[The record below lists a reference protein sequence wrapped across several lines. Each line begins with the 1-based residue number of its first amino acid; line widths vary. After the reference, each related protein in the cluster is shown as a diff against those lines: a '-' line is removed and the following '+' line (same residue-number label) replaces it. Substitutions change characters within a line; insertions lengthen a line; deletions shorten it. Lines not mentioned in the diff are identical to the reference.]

1 MKATLIIKDETNV
14 KITGVDISLRKKL
27 VNKFKFVLPYARHMP
42 AFKAG
47 RWDGTIAFFQ
57 MGGSTFINLL
67 PEIIPILID
76 AGYEIELDDH
86 RTYRTDYTFE
96 HIDKDSYSHIK
107 WPKDH
112 RLEGESIVL
121 QDHQVDTV
129 NNFFD
134 NTQSLQEVA
143 TGAGKTVVTAILSHR
158 CEQYG
163 RTIIVVPNRSLVL
176 QTEEDYKLLGLDVG
190 VIFGGRH
197 EYDKQHTI
205 CTWQSLDSMIK
216 KHKKDPTS
224 KSLESFIHGDDL
236 NFERFMD
243 GEDDPRR
250 IVAVIVDECHGMKA
264 DVLKAMMQGP
274 LSSIPL
280 RWGLTG
286 TIPKEDFNFF
296 ALKTSIGDVVGE
308 VSAKELQEKGL
319 LANCNVNILQLKDWG
334 DYGSYQSE
342 MKYLSGDIA
351 RLEQVGRIFEHISED
366 GNVLLLVNYV
376 KTGKLLEEMIPGSV
390 FLSGKDKDEKRKEEY
405 AKAHHEDNIVIIAT
419 YGIAAVGLNIP
430 RIFNLGLFE
439 PGKSFVRV
447 IQSIGRGLRL
457 ATDKDHVE
465 IWDITSTCKYAKRHL
480 TQRKKFYKDVQYPF
494 TITKLERD

>member
-14 KITGVDISLRKKL
+14 KIKGLDVSLRKKL
-27 VNKFKFVLPYARHMP
+27 VNKYKFVLPYARHMP
-42 AFKAG
+42 AFKLG

-57 MGGSTFINLL
+57 LGGSTFINLL
-67 PEIIPILID
+67 PEIIDIIID
-76 AGYEIELDDH
+76 EGYEIELDDQ
-86 RTYRTDYTFE
+86 REYRTDYTFE
-96 HIDKDSYSHIK
+96 PIQADTYSHVV

-112 RLEGESIVL
+112 RLEGQGIVL

-129 NNFFD
+129 NNFLK
-134 NTQSLQEVA
+134 NTQSIQEVA
-143 TGAGKTVVTAILSHR
+143 TGAGKTIVTAALSQR

-163 RTIIVVPNRSLVL
+163 RTIVVVPNRSLVL
-176 QTEEDYKLLGLDVG
+176 QTEEEYKLMGLDVG

-197 EYDKQHTI
+197 EYDRRHTI

-216 KHKKDPTS
+216 KQKKGE
-224 KSLESFIHGDDL
+224 LEFTFDDFL
-236 NFERFMD
+236 TGNKLRAFVEGFDRD
-243 GEDDPRR
+243 AV
-250 IVAVIVDECHGMKA
+250 VAVIVDECHGMKA

-274 LSSIPL
+274 LATIPL

-334 DYGSYQSE
+334 DYGNYQSE
-342 MKYLSGDIA
+342 MKYLTGDIA
-351 RLEQVGRIFEHISED
+351 RLEQVGRMFEQISQD

-376 KTGKLLEEMIPGSV
+376 KTGKLLEEMIPNSV
-390 FLSGKDKDEKRKEEY
+390 FLSGKDKDDRRKEEY
-405 AKAHHEDNIVIIAT
+405 ARAHSENNIVIIAT

-494 TITKLERD
+494 TITKIDRD

>member
-14 KITGVDISLRKKL
+14 KINGLDVSLRKKL
-27 VNKFKFVLPYARHMP
+27 VNKYKFVLPYARHMP
-42 AFKAG
+42 AFKLG

-57 MGGSTFINLL
+57 LGGSTFINLL
-67 PEIIPILID
+67 PEIIDIIID
-76 AGYEIELDDH
+76 AGYELELDDQ
-86 RTYRTDYTFE
+86 RTYRTDYTFDPITAE
-96 HIDKDSYSHIK
+96 SLSHIK
-107 WPKDH
+107 WGKDH

-121 QDHQVDTV
+121 ADHQVETI
-129 NNFFD
+129 NNFLG
-134 NTQSLQEVA
+134 NTQAIQEVA
-143 TGAGKTVVTAILSHR
+143 TGAGKTVVTGVLSER

-163 RTIIVVPNRSLVL
+163 RTIVVVPNRSLVS

-190 VIFGGRH
+190 VLFGGRH
-197 EYDKQHTI
+197 EYHHKHTI
-205 CTWQSLDSMIK
+205 CTWQSLDGLIK
-216 KHKKDPTS
+216 KTKKGEAEVTFD
-224 KSLESFIHGDDL
+224 EFIDDT
-236 NFERFMD
+236 
-243 GEDDPRR
+243 
-250 IVAVIVDECHGMKA
+250 VAVIVDECHGMKA

-274 LSSIPL
+274 LSHIPI

-286 TIPKEDFNFF
+286 TVPKEDFNFF
-296 ALKTSIGDVVGE
+296 ALKTSIGEVIGQ
-308 VSAKELQEKGL
+308 VSAKELQDKGI

-342 MKYLSGDIA
+342 MKYLTGDIA
-351 RLEQVGRIFEHISED
+351 RLEQVGRIFEQISKD

-376 KTGKLLEEMIPGSV
+376 KTGKLLEEMIPNSV
-390 FLSGKDKDEKRKEEY
+390 FLSGKDKDDKRKEEY
-405 AKAHHEDNIVIIAT
+405 ARAHSEDNIVIIAT

-494 TITKLERD
+494 TITKLDRD

>member
-14 KITGVDISLRKKL
+14 KITGLDISLRKKL

-42 AFKAG
+42 AWKLG

-67 PEIIPILID
+67 PEILPVIMD
-76 AGYEIELDDH
+76 AGYEIELDDK

-96 HIDKDSYSHIK
+96 HINKDSFSHVL

-112 RLEGESIVL
+112 RLEGQPIVF
-121 QDHQVDTV
+121 QEHQVDAV

-134 NTQSLQEVA
+134 NTQSLQEIA
-143 TGAGKTVVTAILSHR
+143 TGAGKTVITAALSQA
-158 CEQYG
+158 CEIYG
-163 RTIIVVPNRSLVL
+163 RTIVVVPNRSLVT
-176 QTEEDYKLLGLDVG
+176 QTEKDYKLMGLDVG

-197 EYDKQHTI
+197 EYDHTHTI
-205 CTWQSLDSMIK
+205 CTWQSLDKMTK
-216 KHKKDPTS
+216 ADAKL
-224 KSLESFIHGDDL
+224 SLDD
-236 NFERFMD
+236 F
-243 GEDDPRR
+243 
-250 IVAVIVDECHGMKA
+250 VADTVAIIVDECHGMKA

-274 LSSIPL
+274 MAQIPI

-296 ALKTSIGDVVGE
+296 ALRTSIGGVVGE

-334 DYGSYQSE
+334 DYGNYQSE
-342 MKYLSGDIA
+342 MKYLTGDIA
-351 RLEQVGRIFEHISED
+351 RLEQIARIFEGISED

-376 KTGKLLEEMIPGSV
+376 KTGQLLEEMIPNSV
-390 FLSGKDKDEKRKEEY
+390 FLSGKDKDIKRQEEFQR
-405 AKAHHEDNIVIIAT
+405 AHDEDNIVIIAT

-430 RIFNLGLFE
+430 RIFNLGLLE

-494 TITKLERD
+494 KITKVDRD

>member
-1 MKATLIIKDETNV
+1 MKATLTIKDETNV

-42 AFKAG
+42 AFKLG

-67 PEIIPILID
+67 PDIIPILID
-76 AGYEIELDDH
+76 AGYEVELDDK
-86 RTYRTDYTFE
+86 RTYRTDYTFKP
-96 HIDKDSYSHIK
+96 INKDSYSHVL

-112 RLEGESIVL
+112 RLEGQPVEFQEHQVESI
-121 QDHQVDTV
+121 
-129 NNFFD
+129 NNSLK
-134 NTQSLQEVA
+134 NTQSLQEIA
-143 TGAGKTVVTAILSHR
+143 TGAGKTVITAALSHK
-158 CEQYG
+158 CEEFG
-163 RTIIVVPNRSLVL
+163 RTIVVVPNRALVT
-176 QTEEDYKLLGLDVG
+176 QTEKDYNLMGLDVG
-190 VIFGGRH
+190 VIFGGKH
-197 EYDKQHTI
+197 EYDKKHTI
-205 CTWQSLDSMIK
+205 CTWQSL
-216 KHKKDPTS
+216 S
-224 KSLESFIHGDDL
+224 KMMNAGADLKLEDFVAGTHL
-236 NFERFMD
+236 NWERFNA
-243 GEDDPRR
+243 GEDDPSRV
-250 IVAVIVDECHGMKA
+250 VAIIVDECHGMKA

-274 LSSIPL
+274 MAQIPI

-296 ALKTSIGDVVGE
+296 ALKTSIGDVVGK
-308 VSAKELQEKGL
+308 VSAKELQDKGL
-319 LANCNVNILQLKDWG
+319 LAKCNVNILQLKDWG
-334 DYGSYQSE
+334 DYGNYQSE
-342 MKYLSGDIA
+342 MKYLTGDIA
-351 RLEQVGRIFEHISED
+351 RLEQVGRIFTQISAD

-376 KTGKLLEEMIPGSV
+376 KTGQLLEEMIPNSV
-390 FLSGKDKDEKRKEEY
+390 FLSGKDKDAKRQEEFSR
-405 AKAHHEDNIVIIAT
+405 AHSEDNIVIIAT

-494 TITKLERD
+494 KITKIDRD

>member
-1 MKATLIIKDETNV
+1 MKATLNIKDETNV

-27 VNKFKFVLPYARHMP
+27 ANKFKFVLPYARHMP
-42 AFKAG
+42 AFKLG

-57 MGGSTFINLL
+57 MGGSTYINLL
-67 PEIIPILID
+67 PDIIPILMD
-76 AGYEIELDDH
+76 AGYEIELNDQ

-96 HIDKDSYSHIK
+96 PVKADTYSNIL

-112 RLEGESIVL
+112 RLEGEPIVFGE
-121 QDHQVDTV
+121 HQVITV

-134 NTQSLQEVA
+134 NTQCMQEVA
-143 TGAGKTVVTAILSHR
+143 TGAGKTVVTAALSER

-163 RTIIVVPNRSLVL
+163 RTLVIVPNRSLVL
-176 QTEEDYKLLGLDVG
+176 QTEEDYINMGLDVG
-190 VIFGGRH
+190 VIFGGRR
-197 EYDKQHTI
+197 EYTHKHTI
-205 CTWQSLDSMIK
+205 ATWQSIDSMM
-216 KHKKDPTS
+216 KKDKKGTS
-224 KSLESFIHGDDL
+224 DFTFIEFLEGV
-236 NFERFMD
+236 
-243 GEDDPRR
+243 
-250 IVAVIVDECHGMKA
+250 VAVIVDECHGMKA
-264 DVLKAMMQGP
+264 EVLKSMMQGP
-274 LSSIPL
+274 LSHIPI

-286 TIPKEDFNFF
+286 TIPKEDFNFY
-296 ALKTSIGDVVGE
+296 ALKTSIGDVIGK
-308 VSAKELQEKGL
+308 VSAKELQDKGI
-319 LANCNVNILQLKDWG
+319 LANCNVNILQFKDWG

-342 MKYLSGDIA
+342 MKYLTGDIA
-351 RLEQVGRIFEHISED
+351 RLEQIARLFTTISED

-376 KTGKLLEEMIPGSV
+376 KTGQLLEEMIPNSV
-390 FLSGKDKDEKRKEEY
+390 FLSGKDKDDKRKEEY
-405 AKAHHEDNIVIIAT
+405 SKAHSENNIVIIAT

-480 TQRKKFYKDVQYPF
+480 TQRKKHYKDVEYPF
-494 TITKLERD
+494 TITKIDRD

>member
-1 MKATLIIKDETNV
+1 MKATLVIKDETNV
-14 KITGVDISLRKKL
+14 KITGLDISLRKKL

-42 AFKAG
+42 AFKLG
-47 RWDGTIAFFQ
+47 RWDGTVAFFQ

-67 PEIIPILID
+67 PEILPVIMD
-76 AGYEIELDDH
+76 AGYEIELDDT
-86 RTYRTDYTFE
+86 RTYRTDYTFK
-96 HIDKDSYSHIK
+96 HITKDSYNHVL

-112 RLEGESIVL
+112 RLEGQPIVF
-121 QDHQVDTV
+121 QDHQVDAV

-134 NTQSLQEVA
+134 NTQSLQEIA
-143 TGAGKTVVTAILSHR
+143 TGAGKTVITAALSQA
-158 CEQYG
+158 CEIYG
-163 RTIIVVPNRSLVL
+163 RTIVVVPNRSLVT
-176 QTEEDYKLLGLDVG
+176 QTEKDYKLMGLDVG

-197 EYDKQHTI
+197 EYDKKHTI
-205 CTWQSLDSMIK
+205 CTWQSLDKMTK
-216 KHKKDPTS
+216 ADAKL
-224 KSLESFIHGDDL
+224 SLDD
-236 NFERFMD
+236 FVA
-243 GEDDPRR
+243 GT
-250 IVAVIVDECHGMKA
+250 VAVIVDECHGMKA

-274 LSSIPL
+274 LAQVPI

-296 ALKTSIGDVVGE
+296 ALRTSIGGVVGE

-334 DYGSYQSE
+334 DYGNYQSE
-342 MKYLSGDIA
+342 MKYLTGDIA
-351 RLEQVGRIFEHISED
+351 RLEQIGRIFTSISAD

-376 KTGKLLEEMIPGSV
+376 KTGQLLEEMIPNSV
-390 FLSGKDKDEKRKEEY
+390 FLSGKDKDIKRQEEFQR
-405 AKAHHEDNIVIIAT
+405 AHDEDNIVIIAT

-430 RIFNLGLFE
+430 RIFNLGLLE

-480 TQRKKFYKDVQYPF
+480 TQRKKFYSQVQYPF
-494 TITKLERD
+494 KITKIDRD

>member
-1 MKATLIIKDETNV
+1 MKATLVIKDETNV
-14 KITGVDISLRKKL
+14 KIEGLDISLRKKL

-42 AFKAG
+42 AFKLG

-57 MGGSTFINLL
+57 LGGSTFINLL
-67 PEIIPILID
+67 PDILPILID
-76 AGYEIELDDH
+76 EGYEIEIDDK
-86 RTYRTDYTFE
+86 RDYRTDYTFDLVE
-96 HIDKDSYSHIK
+96 NDSFSDTL

-112 RLEGESIVL
+112 RLEGEPIIL
-121 QDHQVDTV
+121 NDHQTETI
-129 NNFFD
+129 NNFLED
-134 NTQSLQEVA
+134 TQSIQEVA
-143 TGAGKTVVTAILSHR
+143 TGAGKTVVTAALSQR

-163 RTIIVVPNRSLVL
+163 RTIVVVPNRSLVL
-176 QTEEDYKLLGLDVG
+176 QTEEDYKLMGLDVG

-197 EYDKQHTI
+197 EYFHKHTI

-216 KHKKDPTS
+216 KDKKG
-224 KSLESFIHGDDL
+224 EMEFSFNDFLFGDAMKA
-236 NFERFMD
+236 FTEGKD
-243 GEDDPRR
+243 GDKV
-250 IVAVIVDECHGMKA
+250 VAVIVDECHGMKA
-264 DVLKAMMQGP
+264 DVLKSMMQGP
-274 LSSIPL
+274 LSTIPI

-286 TIPKEDFNFF
+286 TVPKEDFNFF
-296 ALKTSIGDVVGE
+296 ALKTSIGEVVGQ
-308 VSAKELQEKGL
+308 VTAKELQEKGI

-334 DYGSYQSE
+334 DYGSYQAE
-342 MKYLSGDIA
+342 MKYLTGDIA
-351 RLEQVGRIFEHISED
+351 RLEQIGRMFTQISED

-376 KTGKLLEEMIPGSV
+376 KTGKLLEEMIPNSV
-390 FLSGKDKDEKRKEEY
+390 FLSGKDKDDKRKEEY
-405 AKAHHEDNIVIIAT
+405 ARAHSENNLVIIAT

-480 TQRKKFYKDVQYPF
+480 TQRKKWYKEVQYPF
-494 TITKLERD
+494 TITKLDRD

>member
-14 KITGVDISLRKKL
+14 KIDGLEMGLRKKL

-42 AFKAG
+42 AFKLG

-67 PEIIPILID
+67 PDIIPILID
-76 AGYEIELDDH
+76 EGYEIELDDR
-86 RTYRTDYTFE
+86 RTYRTDYKFE
-96 HIDKDSYSHIK
+96 HIDKNSYSHIK

-112 RLEGESIVL
+112 RLEGEPVEL
-121 QDHQVDTV
+121 LDHQVETI

-134 NTQSLQEVA
+134 NTQAIQEVA
-143 TGAGKTVVTAILSHR
+143 TGAGKTVVTAILSDR

-163 RTIIVVPNRSLVL
+163 RTIVVVPNRSLVS

-190 VIFGGRH
+190 VLFGGRH
-197 EYDKQHTI
+197 EYNHKHTI
-205 CTWQSLDSMIK
+205 CTWQSLDSLIK
-216 KHKKDPTS
+216 KTKKGEAEVTFD
-224 KSLESFIHGDDL
+224 EFIDDT
-236 NFERFMD
+236 
-243 GEDDPRR
+243 
-250 IVAVIVDECHGMKA
+250 VAVIVDECHGMKA

-274 LSSIPL
+274 LSHIPI

-286 TIPKEDFNFF
+286 TVPKEDFNFF
-296 ALKTSIGDVVGE
+296 ALKTSIGEVIGQ
-308 VSAKELQEKGL
+308 VSAKELQDKGL

-334 DYGSYQSE
+334 DYGSYQAE
-342 MKYLSGDIA
+342 MKYLTGDIA
-351 RLEQVGRIFEHISED
+351 RLEQVSRIFTQISED

-376 KTGKLLEEMIPGSV
+376 KTGKLLEEMIPNSV
-390 FLSGKDKDEKRKEEY
+390 FLSGKDKDDKRKEEY
-405 AKAHHEDNIVIIAT
+405 ARAHSEDNIVIIAT

-494 TITKLERD
+494 TITKLDRD

>member
-14 KITGVDISLRKKL
+14 KITGLDISLRKKL

-42 AFKAG
+42 AFKLG
-47 RWDGTIAFFQ
+47 RWDGTVAFFQ

-67 PEIIPILID
+67 PEILPVIMD
-76 AGYEIELDDH
+76 AGYEIELDDK

-96 HIDKDSYSHIK
+96 HITKDSFSHVL

-112 RLEGESIVL
+112 RLEGQPIVF
-121 QDHQVDTV
+121 QEHQVDAV

-134 NTQSLQEVA
+134 NPQSLQEIA
-143 TGAGKTVVTAILSHR
+143 TGAGKTVITAALSQA
-158 CEQYG
+158 CEKYG
-163 RTIIVVPNRSLVL
+163 RTIVVVPNRSLVT
-176 QTEEDYKLLGLDVG
+176 QTEKDYKLMGLDVG

-197 EYDKQHTI
+197 EYDKKHTI
-205 CTWQSLDSMIK
+205 CTWQSLDKMTK
-216 KHKKDPTS
+216 ADAKL
-224 KSLESFIHGDDL
+224 SLDD
-236 NFERFMD
+236 FVA
-243 GEDDPRR
+243 GT
-250 IVAVIVDECHGMKA
+250 VAVIVDECHGMKA
-264 DVLKAMMQGP
+264 DVLKAMLQGP
-274 LSSIPL
+274 LAQIPI

-296 ALKTSIGDVVGE
+296 ALRTSIGGVVGE

-334 DYGSYQSE
+334 DYGNYQSE
-342 MKYLSGDIA
+342 MKFLTGDIA
-351 RLEQVGRIFEHISED
+351 RLEQIARIFEGISAD

-376 KTGKLLEEMIPGSV
+376 KTGQLLEEMIPNSV
-390 FLSGKDKDEKRKEEY
+390 FLSGKDKDIKRQEEFQR
-405 AKAHHEDNIVIIAT
+405 AHDEDNIVIIAT

-430 RIFNLGLFE
+430 RIFNLGLLE

-494 TITKLERD
+494 KITKIDRD

>member
-1 MKATLIIKDETNV
+1 MKATLVIKDETNV
-14 KITGVDISLRKKL
+14 KITGLDISLRKKL

-42 AFKAG
+42 AFKLG
-47 RWDGTIAFFQ
+47 RWDGTVAFFQ

-67 PEIIPILID
+67 PEILPVIMD
-76 AGYEIELDDH
+76 AGYEIELDDT
-86 RTYRTDYTFE
+86 RTYRTDYTFK
-96 HIDKDSYSHIK
+96 HITKDSYNHVL

-112 RLEGESIVL
+112 RLEGQPIVF
-121 QDHQVDTV
+121 QDHQVDAV

-134 NTQSLQEVA
+134 NTQSLQEIA
-143 TGAGKTVVTAILSHR
+143 TGAGKTVITAALSQA
-158 CEQYG
+158 CEIYG
-163 RTIIVVPNRSLVL
+163 RTIVVVPNRSLVT
-176 QTEEDYKLLGLDVG
+176 QTEKDYKLMGLDVG

-197 EYDKQHTI
+197 EYDKKHTI
-205 CTWQSLDSMIK
+205 CTWQSLDKMTK
-216 KHKKDPTS
+216 ADAKL
-224 KSLESFIHGDDL
+224 SLDD
-236 NFERFMD
+236 FVA
-243 GEDDPRR
+243 GT
-250 IVAVIVDECHGMKA
+250 VAVIVDECHGMKA

-274 LSSIPL
+274 LAQVPI

-296 ALKTSIGDVVGE
+296 ALRTSIGGVVGE

-334 DYGSYQSE
+334 DYGNYQSE
-342 MKYLSGDIA
+342 MKYLTGDIA
-351 RLEQVGRIFEHISED
+351 RLEQIGRIFTSISAD

-376 KTGKLLEEMIPGSV
+376 KTGQLLEEMIPNSV
-390 FLSGKDKDEKRKEEY
+390 FLSGKDKDIKRQEEFQR
-405 AKAHHEDNIVIIAT
+405 AHDEDNIVIIAT

-430 RIFNLGLFE
+430 RIFNLGLLE

-494 TITKLERD
+494 KITKVDRD